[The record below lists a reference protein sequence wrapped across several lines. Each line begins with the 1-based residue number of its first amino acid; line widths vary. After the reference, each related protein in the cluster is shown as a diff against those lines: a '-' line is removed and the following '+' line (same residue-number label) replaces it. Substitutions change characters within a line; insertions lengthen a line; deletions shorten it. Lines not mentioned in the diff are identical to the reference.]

1 MRLRLPL
8 LITGIALLC
17 PPLASAAD
25 DPANGEKVFERKCA
39 RCHSMDPTKD
49 KRGPTLS
56 GVVGRPA
63 GSVPNYKYS
72 DAMTAANFEWTPE
85 RITAFV
91 AGPRSTVR
99 GTKMWL
105 LFAPSE
111 QDTADLI
118 AWLQE
123 SK

>member
-1 MRLRLPL
+1 MRLLTQITSL
-8 LITGIALLC
+8 LLLC
-17 PPLASAAD
+17 PLLAFAAT
-25 DPANGEKVFERKCA
+25 DPVNGEKVFENKCA
-39 RCHSMDPTKD
+39 RCHSMDPAKD

-63 GSVPNYKYS
+63 GSVANYKYS
-72 DAMTAANFEWTPE
+72 EAMAAAKFDWTPE
-85 RITAFV
+85 RIAEYV
-91 AGPRSTVR
+91 AGPRSNVP

-118 AWLQE
+118 AWLQQN
-123 SK
+123 K